1 MSEPNT
7 VHDYVEDMRGMVGE
21 AKTEPEILSK
31 VRPLSEKLFN
41 NRDAWIK
48 PEHYEVDK
56 LRGVSQYVLHEK
68 DDHNLIFAARF
79 KPGRVTPVHD
89 HGTWAVVTGVDGEEK
104 MRSISAPTMHLS
116 QTMARFN
123 YAAIS
128 LSNKAT

>member
-1 MSEPNT
+1 
-7 VHDYVEDMRGMVGE
+7 MRSTRL
-21 AKTEPEILSK
+21 AA
-31 VRPLSEKLFN
+31 F
-41 NRDAWIK
+41 
-48 PEHYEVDK
+48 
-56 LRGVSQYVLHEK
+56 YVLHEK
-68 DDHNLIFAARF
+68 DDHTLMVLAACV
-79 KPGRVTPVHD
+79 KPGSVTPVHD